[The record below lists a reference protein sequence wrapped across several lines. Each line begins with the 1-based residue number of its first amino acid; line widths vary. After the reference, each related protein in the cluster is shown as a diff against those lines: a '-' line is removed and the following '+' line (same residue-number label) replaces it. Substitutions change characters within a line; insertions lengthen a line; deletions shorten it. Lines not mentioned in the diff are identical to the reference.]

1 MPDEVIQLTPEYVR
15 DLDAWTR
22 AWFMEAAAAG
32 YISPPYH
39 ADGATLEPIRGCF
52 LAGLC
57 PADAA
62 EACFGRKH

>member
-1 MPDEVIQLTPEYVR
+1 MPDEFIQLAPEYVR

-22 AWFMEAAAAG
+22 AWYMEAAATG
-32 YISPPYH
+32 YISSPYH
-39 ADGATLEPIRGCF
+39 ADAATVELIRGYF

>member
-1 MPDEVIQLTPEYVR
+1 MLDGFIQLTPEHVR

-22 AWFMEAAAAG
+22 AWYMEAAAAG
-32 YISPPYH
+32 YISSPYH
-39 ADGATLEPIRGCF
+39 PDAATLELLRGYF
-52 LAGLC
+52 HAGLC